1 MALAPGDEFA
11 GYTIE
16 STLGT
21 GGMGAVYLA
30 KHPRLPRRDA
40 LKLLNPAF
48 SADVNFRARFERE
61 ADLASALIHRNI
73 VAVYD
78 RGSVDG
84 QLWISMQYVAGTD
97 ASVAA
102 HAGDGSMTPARAV
115 HIISEV
121 GSGLDFAHRSGL
133 LHRDVKPANILLA
146 APDDPSEPELVLLT
160 DFGIAKSTDEVQ
172 HLTGT
177 GNLLATL
184 AYASPEQIEAQPLD
198 HRVDI
203 YALGCVLYE
212 LLTGSVPFPESSPFA
227 TMNAH
232 LKNPPPRPTDAMPW
246 LPAGFDAVVAK
257 AMAKNPDDRY
267 STCRELSL
275 AARAALAVSVPA
287 ASDPTRAETAPP
299 QALAAG
305 TSASPGVSGA
315 AGLAVGSVSSARA
328 VGTDAQGASA
338 VPTPTQAAGAAP
350 SISLTTPRPPYT
362 VSVRRTSAA
371 LGTVAELGA
380 VSTNYLSATNR
391 IALEELLQRARFFD
405 LPPRLP
411 LEFVVPGDVFQ
422 EITVS
427 NNEVSRTVGY
437 EREGSRHPAE
447 LDEIISMLE
456 RLAGWQQLHQ
466 SGGVPRGQYPAGWTP
481 TGTVPPLGGA
491 AYRVTEAHPPQVPAG
506 AGPSGTGGFYPG
518 PGAGQFAG
526 APGGQYGGQYGSQT
540 GPNTATAQFGG
551 FLPGGPPPGGIHHTG
566 PTATGYP
573 QGSTA
578 STPPATHTGPH
589 PTPTQSRS
597 ALKWV
602 LVALVAVLVV
612 VGSATAFVLTRS
624 NEPPPPAGPSTPS
637 GLTAAADGRDV
648 TVSWSSSNGA
658 TGYTLSRNSEVV
670 YTGTNTQYSDA
681 RLAPGTYNSAVT
693 ATNAAGLTSSPS
705 ELVKVTVT
713 DPWGD
718 AAFIVDDF
726 PDLLPATPTD
736 KGYAD
741 ASCSITSDTESC
753 GVDAIINCTDP
764 QGVYFEVMHFPTEDV
779 KNAYLKRDYGSVAV
793 TKPWE
798 VDGVEKGTL
807 YRTADDE
814 AKLPY
819 IFTSFNDDARVD
831 YLLYVHWQ
839 DHTTTQLIDQWWTPA
854 PF

>member
-1 MALAPGDEFA
+1 
-11 GYTIE
+11 
-16 STLGT
+16 
-21 GGMGAVYLA
+21 
-30 KHPRLPRRDA
+30 
-40 LKLLNPAF
+40 
-48 SADVNFRARFERE
+48 
-61 ADLASALIHRNI
+61 
-73 VAVYD
+73 
-78 RGSVDG
+78 
-84 QLWISMQYVAGTD
+84 
-97 ASVAA
+97 
-102 HAGDGSMTPARAV
+102 
-115 HIISEV
+115 
-121 GSGLDFAHRSGL
+121 
-133 LHRDVKPANILLA
+133 
-146 APDDPSEPELVLLT
+146 
-160 DFGIAKSTDEVQ
+160 
-172 HLTGT
+172 
-177 GNLLATL
+177 
-184 AYASPEQIEAQPLD
+184 
-198 HRVDI
+198 
-203 YALGCVLYE
+203 
-212 LLTGSVPFPESSPFA
+212 
-227 TMNAH
+227 
-232 LKNPPPRPTDAMPW
+232 
-246 LPAGFDAVVAK
+246 
-257 AMAKNPDDRY
+257 
-267 STCRELSL
+267 
-275 AARAALAVSVPA
+275 
-287 ASDPTRAETAPP
+287 
-299 QALAAG
+299 
-305 TSASPGVSGA
+305 
-315 AGLAVGSVSSARA
+315 
-328 VGTDAQGASA
+328 
-338 VPTPTQAAGAAP
+338 
-350 SISLTTPRPPYT
+350 
-362 VSVRRTSAA
+362 
-371 LGTVAELGA
+371 
-380 VSTNYLSATNR
+380 
-391 IALEELLQRARFFD
+391 
-405 LPPRLP
+405 
-411 LEFVVPGDVFQ
+411 
-422 EITVS
+422 
-427 NNEVSRTVGY
+427 
-437 EREGSRHPAE
+437 
-447 LDEIISMLE
+447 MLE

-506 AGPSGTGGFYPG
+506 AGASGTGGFYPG

-540 GPNTATAQFGG
+540 GPTTATAQFGG

-566 PTATGYP
+566 PTATGHP

-578 STPPATHTGPH
+578 STPPVTHTGPH

-681 RLAPGTYNSAVT
+681 KLAPGTYNYAVT

-741 ASCSITSDTESC
+741 ASCSITSDTENS

-764 QGVYFEVMHFPTEDV
+764 QGVYFEVMHFPTEEI
-779 KNAYLKRDYGSVAV
+779 KNAYLKRDYGNVAV